1 MYNWLEV
8 AVVFKLGLTR
18 FIKSSA
24 PSSLHGVTSKIVKAT
39 GAEVKRVTNISTP
52 LVMIG
57 KGTKENAKFDSKKSE
72 LRELKEY
79 LKNHLNALKENK
91 GNKSKIKT
99 MEAYI
104 SEINGASEKNSNIKS
119 DLNSEHIGGFM
130 QPRDVFKYK

>member
-1 MYNWLEV
+1 M
-8 AVVFKLGLTR
+8 
-18 FIKSSA
+18 
-24 PSSLHGVTSKIVKAT
+24 
-39 GAEVKRVTNISTP
+39 KRVTNISTP

-119 DLNSEHIGGFM
+119 NLNCEHIGGFM